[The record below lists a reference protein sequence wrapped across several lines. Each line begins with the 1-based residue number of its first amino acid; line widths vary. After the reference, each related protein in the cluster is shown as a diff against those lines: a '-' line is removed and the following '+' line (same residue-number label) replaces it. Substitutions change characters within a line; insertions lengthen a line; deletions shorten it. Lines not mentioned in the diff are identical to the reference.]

1 MLNQNL
7 NQTEPLADFPKK
19 LQFLFDPYR
28 YKVAYG
34 GRGSGKSWSMARAL
48 LLQASN
54 KPLRIL
60 CAREIQRS
68 IKQSVHTLLN
78 DQIQALGLGPLYEVL
93 ETEIRSRSG
102 SSFSFTGLATNTVE
116 SIKSFE
122 GCDIV
127 WVEEAQTVSKKSW
140 DILIP
145 TIRKPD
151 SQIWV
156 SFNPNIDSD
165 DTYKRFVIEPPDN
178 AKVVKVNWQ
187 DNPWFPEV
195 LEIERQHS
203 LKTNPDYDNIWEGDC
218 KAAVDGAIYSNEIRE
233 AQEGNRITT
242 VPYDP
247 MMKVHVVMDLG
258 WNDSMSVIL
267 CQKGVSDLRIIGYI
281 EDDHRTLDSYSAQLK
296 NLSYNWGTMF
306 LPHDGQSKDFKHGI
320 SAEDIMKKLG
330 WDIRIVPKADIESG
344 IKLARMNFHRI
355 YFDKSAQRLVEC
367 LKNYRRSINSA
378 TNEPGEP
385 LHDEYSH
392 GADAFRYLCTSIE
405 SMKNES
411 WSKEKIQYTNR
422 GIV

>member
-1 MLNQNL
+1 MKVNA
-7 NQTEPLADFPKK
+7 TFPDR
-19 LQFLFDPYR
+19 LDFLFEPHR

-48 LLQASN
+48 LIKAAN
-54 KPLRIL
+54 EPTRVL

-78 DQIQALGLGPLYEVL
+78 DQIQSLGLGPFYEVL
-93 ETEIRSRSG
+93 ETEIRGLNG
-102 SSFSFTGLATNTVE
+102 STFSFTGLATNTVE

-122 GCDIV
+122 GCDVV

-145 TIRKPD
+145 TIRKPN
-151 SQIWV
+151 SEIWV
-156 SFNPNIDSD
+156 SFNPNIDTD
-165 DTYKRFVIEPPDN
+165 DTYKRFVVEAPEN
-178 AKVVKVNWQ
+178 AKVVKVNYT

-203 LKTNPDYDNIWEGDC
+203 LKTNPDYANIWEGDC

-267 CQKGVSDLRIIGYI
+267 CQKGISDLRIIGYI

-378 TNEPGEP
+378 TNEPGAP

>member
-1 MLNQNL
+1 MSS
-7 NQTEPLADFPKK
+7 QTTAKFPDR
-19 LQFLFDPYR
+19 LDFLFQPHR

-48 LLQASN
+48 LVKAASETT
-54 KPLRIL
+54 RVL

-78 DQIQALGLGPLYEVL
+78 DQIQSLGLGAFYEVL
-93 ETEIRSRSG
+93 ETEIRGLNG
-102 SSFSFTGLATNTVE
+102 STFSFTGLATNTVE

-122 GCDIV
+122 GCDVV

-145 TIRKPD
+145 TIRKPN
-151 SQIWV
+151 SEIWV
-156 SFNPNIDSD
+156 SFNPNIDTD
-165 DTYKRFVIEPPDN
+165 DTYTRFVVNTPDN
-178 AKVVKVNWQ
+178 AKVVKVNYT

-203 LKTNPDYDNIWEGDC
+203 LKTNPDYANIWEGDC

-267 CQKGVSDLRIIGYI
+267 CQKGISDLRIIGYI

-320 SAEDIMKKLG
+320 SAEEIMKKLG

-378 TNEPGEP
+378 TNEPGAP
-385 LHDEYSH
+385 LHDEFSH

-405 SMKNES
+405 AMKNES
-411 WSKEKIQYTNR
+411 WSKEKIQYNTR

>member
-1 MLNQNL
+1 MS
-7 NQTEPLADFPKK
+7 NQTTAKFPDR
-19 LQFLFDPYR
+19 LDFLFQPHR

-48 LLQASN
+48 LVKAAN
-54 KPLRIL
+54 EPTRVL

-78 DQIQALGLGPLYEVL
+78 DQIQALGLGPFYEVL
-93 ETEIRSRSG
+93 ETEIRGLNG
-102 SSFSFTGLATNTVE
+102 STFSFTGLATNTVE

-145 TIRKPD
+145 TIRKPN
-151 SQIWV
+151 SEIWV
-156 SFNPNIDSD
+156 SFNPNIDTD
-165 DTYKRFVIEPPDN
+165 DTYKRFVVEAPDN
-178 AKVVKVNWQ
+178 AKVVKVNYT
-187 DNPWFPEV
+187 DNPWFPAV
-195 LEIERQHS
+195 LETERLHS
-203 LKTNPDYDNIWEGDC
+203 LKTNPDYANIWEGDC

-267 CQKGVSDLRIIGYI
+267 CQKGISDLRIIGYI

-378 TNEPGEP
+378 TNEPGAP
-385 LHDEYSH
+385 LHDEFSH

>member
-1 MLNQNL
+1 MKVNA
-7 NQTEPLADFPKK
+7 TFPDK
-19 LQFLFDPYR
+19 LDFLFQSHR

-34 GRGSGKSWSMARAL
+34 GRGSGKSWSYARAL
-48 LLQASN
+48 LIKAAN
-54 KPLRIL
+54 EPIRVL
-60 CAREIQRS
+60 CAREIQKS

-78 DQIQALGLGPLYEVL
+78 DQIQALGLGAFYEVL
-93 ETEIRSRSG
+93 ESEIRGLNG
-102 SSFSFTGLATNTVE
+102 SSFSFAGLATNTVE

-122 GCDIV
+122 GCDVV

-145 TIRKPD
+145 TIRKPN
-151 SQIWV
+151 SEIWV
-156 SFNPNIDSD
+156 SFNPNIDTD
-165 DTYKRFVIEPPDN
+165 DTYQRFVVEPPEN
-178 AKVVKVNWQ
+178 AKVVKVNYT

-195 LEIERQHS
+195 LETERQHS
-203 LKTNPDYDNIWEGDC
+203 LKTNPDYANIWEGDC

-267 CQKGVSDLRIIGYI
+267 CQKGISDLRIIGYI

-320 SAEDIMKKLG
+320 SAEEIMKKLG

-378 TNEPGEP
+378 TNEPGAP
-385 LHDEYSH
+385 LHDEFSH

-405 SMKNES
+405 AMKNES

>member
-1 MLNQNL
+1 LSS
-7 NQTEPLADFPKK
+7 QTIAQFPDK
-19 LQFLFDPYR
+19 LDFLFEPHR

-48 LLQASN
+48 LIKAAN
-54 KPLRIL
+54 EPLRVL
-60 CAREIQRS
+60 CAREIQKS

-78 DQIQALGLGPLYEVL
+78 DQIQLLGLGAFYEVL
-93 ETEIRSRSG
+93 EAEIRGLNG
-102 SSFSFTGLATNTVE
+102 STFSFTGLATNTVE

-122 GCDIV
+122 GCDV
-127 WVEEAQTVSKKSW
+127 VFVEEAQTVSKKSW

-145 TIRKPD
+145 TIRKPN
-151 SQIWV
+151 SEIWV
-156 SFNPNIDSD
+156 SFNPNIDTD
-165 DTYKRFVIEPPDN
+165 DTYQRFVVEPPEN
-178 AKVVKVNWQ
+178 AKVVKVNYT

-195 LEIERQHS
+195 LETERLHS
-203 LKTNPDYDNIWEGDC
+203 LKTNPDYANIWEGDC

-267 CQKGVSDLRIIGYI
+267 CQKGISDLRIIGYI

-320 SAEDIMKKLG
+320 SAEEIMKKLG

-378 TNEPGEP
+378 TNEPGAP

>member
-1 MLNQNL
+1 
-7 NQTEPLADFPKK
+7 
-19 LQFLFDPYR
+19 
-28 YKVAYG
+28 
-34 GRGSGKSWSMARAL
+34 MARAL
-48 LLQASN
+48 LIKAAN
-54 KPLRIL
+54 EPIRVL
-60 CAREIQRS
+60 CAREIQKS

-78 DQIQALGLGPLYEVL
+78 DQIQSLGIGAFYEVL
-93 ETEIRSRSG
+93 ESEIRGING
-102 SSFSFTGLATNTVE
+102 STFSFTGLATNTVE

-145 TIRKPD
+145 TIRKPN
-151 SQIWV
+151 SEIWV

-165 DTYKRFVIEPPDN
+165 DTYTRFVVNPPEN
-178 AKVVKVNWQ
+178 AKVVKVNYT

-195 LEIERQHS
+195 LEIERLHS
-203 LKTNPDYDNIWEGDC
+203 IKTNPDYENIWLGEC
-218 KAAVDGAIYSNEIRE
+218 KAAVDGAIYANEIRE
-233 AQEGNRITT
+233 AQENNRITQ

-247 MMKVHVVMDLG
+247 MLKVHVVMDLG

-267 CQKGVSDLRIIGYI
+267 CQKGVSELRVIGYI

-296 NLSYNWGTMF
+296 DMSYNWGTMF

-320 SAEDIMKKLG
+320 SAEDIMRKLG
-330 WDIRIVPKADIESG
+330 WDVRIVPKADIESG

-378 TNEPGEP
+378 TNEPGAP

-411 WSKEKIQYTNR
+411 WSSGKIQYTNR

>member
-1 MLNQNL
+1 MNPIP

-19 LQFLFDPYR
+19 LQFLFDPHR

-93 ETEIRSRSG
+93 ESEIRSRSG

-218 KAAVDGAIYSNEIRE
+218 KAAVDGAIYANEIRE

-267 CQKGVSDLRIIGYI
+267 CQKGISDLRIIGYI

-320 SAEDIMKKLG
+320 SAEEIMKKLG

-378 TNEPGEP
+378 TNEPGAP

>member
-1 MLNQNL
+1 MELTL
-7 NQTEPLADFPKK
+7 SSQTIAQFPNK
-19 LQFLFDPYR
+19 LDFLFEPHR

-48 LLQASN
+48 LIKAAN
-54 KPLRIL
+54 EPTRVL
-60 CAREIQRS
+60 CAREIQKS

-78 DQIQALGLGPLYEVL
+78 DQIQSLGLGAFYEVL
-93 ETEIRSRSG
+93 ESEIRGLNG
-102 SSFSFTGLATNTVE
+102 STFSFTGLATNTVE

-145 TIRKPD
+145 TIRKPN
-151 SQIWV
+151 SEIWV
-156 SFNPNIDSD
+156 SFNPNIDTD
-165 DTYKRFVIEPPDN
+165 DTYKRFVVEPPEN
-178 AKVVKVNWQ
+178 AKVVKVNYT

-203 LKTNPDYDNIWEGDC
+203 LKTNPDYANIWEGDC

-233 AQEGNRITT
+233 AQEEGHITN

-247 MMKVHVVMDLG
+247 MLKVHVVMDLG

-296 NLSYNWGTMF
+296 NLPYNWGQMF

-320 SAEDIMKKLG
+320 SAEDIMRKLG
-330 WDIRIVPKADIESG
+330 WDTRIVPKQDIESG

-355 YFDKSAQRLVEC
+355 YFDKSANRLVEC

-378 TNEPGEP
+378 TNEPGAP

-405 SMKNES
+405 SMTNDT
-411 WSKEKIQYTNR
+411 WGNTKIEYSSR

>member
-1 MLNQNL
+1 MSS
-7 NQTEPLADFPKK
+7 QTIAQFPNK
-19 LQFLFDPYR
+19 LDFLFEPHR

-34 GRGSGKSWSMARAL
+34 GRGSGKSWSFARAL
-48 LLQASN
+48 LIKAAN
-54 KPLRIL
+54 EPTRVL
-60 CAREIQRS
+60 CAREIQKS

-78 DQIQALGLGPLYEVL
+78 DQIQALGLGAFYEVL
-93 ETEIRSRSG
+93 EAEIRGRNG

-145 TIRKPD
+145 TIRKPN
-151 SQIWV
+151 SEIWV
-156 SFNPNIDSD
+156 SFNPNIDTD
-165 DTYKRFVIEPPDN
+165 DTYKRFVVEPPEN
-178 AKVVKVNWQ
+178 AKVVKVNYT

-203 LKTNPDYDNIWEGDC
+203 LKTNPDYANIWEGDC

-233 AQEGNRITT
+233 AQEEGRITT

-247 MMKVHVVMDLG
+247 MLKVHVIMDLG
-258 WNDSMSVIL
+258 WNDSMSVIM

-281 EDDHRTLDSYSAQLK
+281 EDDHRTLDSYSAELK

-320 SAEDIMKKLG
+320 SAEEIMKKLG
-330 WDIRIVPKADIESG
+330 WDVRIVPKADIESG

-355 YFDKSAQRLVEC
+355 YFDKSANRLVEC

-378 TNEPGEP
+378 TNEPGAP

-392 GADAFRYLCTSIE
+392 GADAFRYLCTSID

>member
-1 MLNQNL
+1 LNPIPS
-7 NQTEPLADFPKK
+7 QTEPLADFPKK
-19 LQFLFDPYR
+19 LQFLFEPNR

-60 CAREIQRS
+60 CAREVQKS

-93 ETEIRSRSG
+93 ESEIRSRSG

-151 SQIWV
+151 SEIWV
-156 SFNPNIDSD
+156 SFNPNIDTD
-165 DTYKRFVIEPPDN
+165 DTYTRFVVNPPEN
-178 AKVVKVNWQ
+178 AKVVKVNYT

-195 LEIERQHS
+195 LETERQHS
-203 LKTNPDYDNIWEGDC
+203 LKTNPDYANIWEGDC

-267 CQKGVSDLRIIGYI
+267 CQKGISDLRIIGYI

-320 SAEDIMKKLG
+320 SAEEIMKKLG

-378 TNEPGEP
+378 TNEPGAP

>member
-1 MLNQNL
+1 MLS
-7 NQTEPLADFPKK
+7 QTIAQFPDK
-19 LQFLFDPYR
+19 LDFLFQPHR

-34 GRGSGKSWSMARAL
+34 GRGSGKSWGFARAL

-68 IKQSVHTLLN
+68 IRQSVHQLLT
-78 DQIQALGLGPLYEVL
+78 DQIQSLGLGPFYEVL
-93 ETEIRSRSG
+93 ESEIRGING
-102 SSFSFTGLATNTVE
+102 SLFSFTGLANNTVE

-122 GCDIV
+122 GVQIV
-127 WVEEAQTVSKKSW
+127 WCEEAQTISKKSW

-151 SQIWV
+151 SEIWV
-156 SFNPNIDSD
+156 SFNPNIDTD
-165 DTYKRFVIEPPDN
+165 NTYQRFVVEPPEN
-178 AKVVKVNWQ
+178 AKVVKINWQ
-187 DNPWFPEV
+187 DNPWFPQV
-195 LEIERQHS
+195 LEDERQHS
-203 LKTNPDYDNIWEGDC
+203 LKTNPNYANIWEGDC

-267 CQKGVSDLRIIGYI
+267 CQKGISDLRIIGYI

-378 TNEPGEP
+378 TNEPGAP

>member
-1 MLNQNL
+1 MSS
-7 NQTEPLADFPKK
+7 QTIAQFPSK
-19 LQFLFDPYR
+19 LDFLFEPHR

-48 LLQASN
+48 LIKAAN
-54 KPLRIL
+54 EPTRVL
-60 CAREIQRS
+60 CAREIQKS

-78 DQIQALGLGPLYEVL
+78 DQIQSLGLGAFYEVL
-93 ETEIRSRSG
+93 ESEIRGING
-102 SSFSFTGLATNTVE
+102 STFSFTGLATNTVE

-145 TIRKPD
+145 TIRKPN
-151 SQIWV
+151 SEIWI
-156 SFNPNIDSD
+156 SFNPNIDTD
-165 DTYKRFVIEPPDN
+165 DTYQRFVVEPPEN
-178 AKVVKVNWQ
+178 AKVVKVNYT

-203 LKTNPDYDNIWEGDC
+203 LKTNPDYANIWEGDC
-218 KAAVDGAIYSNEIRE
+218 KAAVDGAIYANEIRE

-267 CQKGVSDLRIIGYI
+267 CQKGISDLRIIGYI

-330 WDIRIVPKADIESG
+330 WDIRIVPKQDIESG
-344 IKLARMNFHRI
+344 IKVARMNFHRI

-378 TNEPGEP
+378 TNEPGAP
-385 LHDEYSH
+385 LHDEFSH
-392 GADAFRYLCTSIE
+392 GADAFRYLCTSID